1 VCLLRALSPLA
12 ILLAVLAV
20 VGLLFMFWWQVLL
33 ACVLVAAV
41 WLMVRRVDGR
51 RRAAYRAG
59 HRSGL

>member
-20 VGLLFMFWWQVLL
+20 VGLLFMFWWQVLV
-33 ACVLVAAV
+33 ACVLVTAV
-41 WLMVRRVDGR
+41 WLMVRRVDVR